1 MTPVDARG
9 KLEEGFFDYRVSK
22 NGKVFISWYGKEVMI
37 LKDQAS
43 QKILKK
49 LEYASEYDV
58 QLILAKVTGNFKRG
72 NEKKAKN
79 LKR

>member
-1 MTPVDARG
+1 MKSVDARG
-9 KLEEGFFDYRVSK
+9 KLEEGIFDYRVSK
-22 NGKVFISWYGKEVMI
+22 NGKLFISWRGKEVMI

-43 QKILKK
+43 KKILER
-49 LEYASEYDV
+49 LRNASEHDA

-72 NEKKAKN
+72 NEKKQKN

>member
-1 MTPVDARG
+1 MSPVDARG
-9 KLEEGFFDYRVSK
+9 KLEEGFFDYTVSK

-43 QKILKK
+43 KK
-49 LEYASEYDV
+49 LLEKLENASEYDV

-72 NEKKAKN
+72 NEKKAKK